1 MLPHEIFMCM
11 YWRNEYAAS
20 HKIHFCKHNTFGD
33 FLLLYNSDELGYSK
47 KITGKLDILY
57 CRGAHFKN
65 NSTECDDT
73 YFEQFFARISKMQ
86 ILHFEGV
93 CLIKKSRRLLL

>member
-1 MLPHEIFMCM
+1 M

-33 FLLLYNSDELGYSK
+33 FLLLYNSDELGYST

-57 CRGAHFKN
+57 CTQATG
-65 NSTECDDT
+65 T
-73 YFEQFFARISKMQ
+73 
-86 ILHFEGV
+86 GV
-93 CLIKKSRRLLL
+93 DSPIKKPISETWFFRSGHA